1 MRFKL
6 HDKTISEKI
15 NAKTWRSQE
24 KPKKILAIRLQA
36 LGDVVATLPYLQSL
50 KSSLPETRLDF
61 LTRKEV
67 EDIPQRLDLFDRVF
81 SVGGGR
87 SFKRQA
93 LSALLLLPQLWTRH
107 YEVVIDLQRNPL
119 SRWMRKLLNPRC
131 WSEFDRFSPISGGE
145 RYRLTIEALGLGSAS
160 LSAKLQL
167 KNDLLGL
174 DILQAAGWNPAG
186 DLVVLNPAGGFPTK
200 NWPLHNYVEFAKLWL
215 KEYHEQTQFLILGTD
230 AISLR
235 AQFLKEQLGSHLID
249 LVGLTSPS
257 EAFAIIPKVDFVL
270 SEDSGLMHMAWVSG
284 IPTIALFGSS
294 RSDWSAP
301 LGDYSLC
308 LGSADLPCGEC
319 MAPACRFGDFHCL
332 TRYTPEMV
340 FKSAC
345 ALLAKS
351 QKLEK
356 TREGRL

>member
-1 MRFKL
+1 MRFEL

-15 NAKTWRSQE
+15 NAKPWRSRE

-36 LGDVVATLPYLQSL
+36 LGDVVVTLPYLQSL
-50 KSSLPETRLDF
+50 KSGLPESQLDF

-81 SVGGGR
+81 TIGGGR
-87 SFKRQA
+87 SFKRQV
-93 LSALLLLPQLWTRH
+93 LSALLLLPQLRARH

-119 SRWMRKLLNPRC
+119 SRWLRKLLNPQC
-131 WSEFDRFSPISGGE
+131 WSEFDRLSPISGGE

-160 LSAKLQL
+160 LSAKLKL

-174 DILQAAGWNPAG
+174 DILQAAGWNPAC

-200 NWPLHNYVEFAKLWL
+200 NWPLQNFVEFAQLWL
-215 KEYHEQTQFLILGTD
+215 RKYNPQTQFLILGM
-230 AISLR
+230 ASISAR
-235 AQFLKEQLGSHLID
+235 AQFFKEQLGLHLIN

-257 EAFAIIPKVDFVL
+257 EAFAIIQKVDLVL
-270 SEDSGLMHMAWVSG
+270 SEDSGLMHMAWISG
-284 IPTIALFGSS
+284 IPVVALFGSS

-319 MAPACRFGDFHCL
+319 MAAACRFGDVHCL
-332 TRYTPEMV
+332 TRYTPERV
-340 FKSAC
+340 FNLAR
-345 ALLAKS
+345 ALLK
-351 QKLEK
+351 KFK
-356 TREGRL
+356 ND